1 MKFTL
6 IGHQFFAVADP
17 AAEYRASI
25 EQCRQADQ
33 LGYDR
38 FLQTEHHL
46 SPYGGPGIF
55 SQLAAYAR
63 ETRQIRIGSM
73 VVLTPIH
80 HPLHIAEELAVID
93 ILSDGRLDVGVGRGY
108 RPHTMETF
116 GAAMDDLKDKHEE
129 TVTIVRKAWTEET
142 FTHHGRFY
150 DFENLSVLPKPVQQ
164 PHPPLFQPVLSP
176 PSIPW
181 CLQNNVNPILGAHLT
196 TDDVTRMYFG
206 FWKEAIEAAGGDP
219 GLERANQQICYVAR
233 TQAEAMKGFAAVSR
247 YCQEFAKDLPN
258 FPGSVWESYQND
270 LLMLADDIDEAARR
284 SIVGDPDAVVDR
296 LEFFRELGVQNLIL
310 FMDFGLDQDDVLES
324 MRLFAEHVMPK
335 FK

>member
-17 AAEYRASI
+17 VAEYRAGL
-25 EQCRQADQ
+25 EQCKLADE

-38 FLQTEHHL
+38 FLTTEHHL

-55 SQLAAYAR
+55 SQLAAFAR
-63 ETRQIRIGSM
+63 ETKRIRIGSM

-93 ILSDGRLDVGVGRGY
+93 ILSDGRLDAGVGRGY
-108 RPHTMETF
+108 RPRTMETF

-129 TVTIVRKAWTEET
+129 TVHIVKRAWTEET

-150 DFENLSVLPKPVQQ
+150 DLEDITVLPKPIQQ

-181 CLQNNVNPILGAHLT
+181 CLENRINPILGAHLT
-196 TDDVTRMYFG
+196 VDDVTRMYFG
-206 FWKEAIEAAGGDP
+206 YWKEATEQAGDP

-233 TQAEAMKGFAAVSR
+233 TQSEAMQGFAAVCR
-247 YCQEFAKDLPN
+247 YCREFAKDLPN
-258 FPGSVWESYQND
+258 FPGSVWETYRND
-270 LLMLADDIDEAARR
+270 LVMLADNVEEAARR
-284 SIVGDPDAVVDR
+284 SIVGDPAAVVDR
-296 LEFFRELGVQNLIL
+296 LEFYRELGVQNLIL
-310 FMDFGLDQDDVLES
+310 FMDFGVDQSDVLES